1 MASMA
6 RPVFSAASKA
16 IGGNYAIADSNVR
29 AQEKTGVAAPVVL
42 GAAPF
47 VVPAVGL
54 VAGGAILGLGAA
66 AVSRL
71 LETTQVVHS
80 RRRRALLTGGSSL
93 LSFQVRL
100 VLGCG

>member
-16 IGGNYAIADSNVR
+16 IGGNFADSNNVR
-29 AQEKTGVAAPVVL
+29 AQEKTGVAAPLVM

-54 VAGGAILGLGAA
+54 VAGGAVLGLGAA

-93 LSFQVRL
+93 LSFQVNSNFNF
-100 VLGCG
+100 

>member
-16 IGGNYAIADSNVR
+16 IGGNFAVADSNNVR

-54 VAGGAILGLGAA
+54 VAGGAVLGLGAA

-93 LSFQVRL
+93 LSFQVNIT
-100 VLGCG
+100 